1 MQTRLKK
8 ISLFLLCLFL
18 LAGCTS
24 PHFLKLLPSTK
35 RALEANQLFSY
46 QYARMQQMDAA
57 ELALYCPDLLSLP
70 DETANKSLL
79 QLSCAQFWLSSS
91 HLTNTELQQA
101 TTLYNQSLTHF
112 LQLMLPKQKYR
123 HPALRIV
130 LEPPLD
136 ETGLPFENFVLASDF
151 QAIKSHHQKIKG
163 TGLGVSLVAARENT
177 GTGWDKNYPPEGI
190 FRSVTVSLKELKF
203 NKDLQIQLTL
213 QGHLMQE
220 ATELRFTSASYPLLY
235 DAASSYLWLIQQA
248 KLADLEL
255 PGLFNAELADN
266 KLGIYSVT
274 PLQKNKQPLL
284 MIHGL
289 NSSPLIW
296 YELTMAVL
304 QDEEL
309 KQRYQIWHAFYP
321 SGPPPFYNSMRLR
334 KKLDELHSMLNAKGD
349 SEVLDQML
357 VVGHSM
363 GGIISKTLV
372 QNTDFVLWDLSFT
385 ERPEQLGYAQ
395 QEMEKVKDIFIFN
408 TRPYIDKVVFMD
420 TPHGGS
426 ESSESILAKIA
437 SWFINLPK
445 NFTLLMS
452 NFILK
457 LGPDKI
463 TLPMREYLNGGGGPH
478 SVQVLSPRHP
488 LLQGLN
494 RLTYQR
500 PVYSIVGS
508 DGPLSCQ
515 DERSCSQISDGV
527 VPFFSAH
534 QNKAVQEIIVSSRH
548 NSYQSPQALEFLLQ
562 VLRQP
567 AGEAK
572 ILPLSPDKP
581 DD

>member
-1 MQTRLKK
+1 MQAQLNIT
-8 ISLFLLCLFL
+8 SLFLLCLFL
-18 LAGCTS
+18 IGGCTS

-46 QYARMQQMDAA
+46 QYARMQQMDGQ
-57 ELALYCPDLLSLP
+57 ELALYCPDLLSLS

-79 QLSCAQFWLSSS
+79 QLSCAQFWLSSAQLS
-91 HLTNTELQQA
+91 GKQLQQA
-101 TTLYNQSLTHF
+101 TLLYNQSLTHF
-112 LQLMLPKQKYR
+112 LHTMLPKQKYR

-130 LEPPLD
+130 LESVVD
-136 ETGLPFENFVLASDF
+136 ETGLPFEDHVLASEF
-151 QAIKSHHQKIKG
+151 QAIKSHHQKIAG
-163 TGLGVSLVAARENT
+163 SGLGVSLVAMRENN
-177 GTGWDKNYPPEGI
+177 GKGWDKNYPPEGI

-203 NKDLQIQLTL
+203 NQDLQIQLTL
-213 QGHLMQE
+213 QGHLMQDV
-220 ATELRFTSASYPLLY
+220 AELKFTSASYPLLY
-235 DAASSYLWLIQQA
+235 DAASSYLWLMQQA

-266 KLGIYSVT
+266 KLGVYSVT

-334 KKLDELHSMLNAKGD
+334 KKLDELHAMLKASGGTRQ
-349 SEVLDQML
+349 LDEIV

-363 GGIISKTLV
+363 GGVISKTLI
-372 QNTDFVLWDLSFT
+372 QNTDYLLWDLSFT
-385 ERPEQLGYAQ
+385 ERPEQLGHAQ
-395 QEMEKVKDIFIFN
+395 REMDKVKDIFIFSA
-408 TRPYIDKVVFMD
+408 RPYIDKVVFLD

-426 ESSESILAKIA
+426 ESSESVIAKIA

-463 TLPMREYLNGGGGPH
+463 TMPMREYLNGGGGPH

-494 RLTYQR
+494 KLEYQR

-515 DERSCSQISDGV
+515 DEKSCSQISDGV

-534 QNKAVQEIIVSSRH
+534 QSKAVQEIIVPSNH
-548 NSYQSPQALEFLLQ
+548 NSYQSPPALEFLLQ

-572 ILPLSPDKP
+572 TVGKAVE
-581 DD
+581 

>member
-1 MQTRLKK
+1 MHTKLKK
-8 ISLFLLCLFL
+8 AGLLMLCLFL

-24 PHFLKLLPSTK
+24 PHFLKLLPSTQK
-35 RALEANQLFSY
+35 ALEANQLFSY
-46 QYARMQQMDAA
+46 QYARMQQMDSQ
-57 ELALYCPDLLSLP
+57 ELALYCPELLSLP
-70 DETANKSLL
+70 DTSANKSLL
-79 QLSCAQFWLSSS
+79 QLSCAQFWLASDQLKGTAL
-91 HLTNTELQQA
+91 HQA
-101 TTLYNQSLTHF
+101 SQLYNQSLTQF
-112 LQLMLPKQKYR
+112 LQTVLPKQKYR
-123 HPALRIV
+123 HPALRIM
-130 LEPPLD
+130 LEPVKD
-136 ETGLPFENFVLASDF
+136 ETGLAFEEFVLASEF
-151 QAIKSHHQKIKG
+151 QAIKSHHQEVAHS
-163 TGLGVSLVAARENT
+163 GLGVSLVAIRPNT
-177 GTGWDKNYPPEGI
+177 GKGQDNYYPPEGI
-190 FRSVTVSLKELKF
+190 FRSVTVSLKQLKF
-203 NKDLQIQLTL
+203 TKELQIQLTL

-220 ATELRFTSASYPLLY
+220 AAELKFASGSYPLLY
-235 DAASSYLWLIQQA
+235 DASSSYLWLMQQA

-274 PLQKNKQPLL
+274 PLQTNKQPLL

-334 KKLDELHSMLNAKGD
+334 KKLDELQAMLKARGGSNQ
-349 SEVLDQML
+349 LDEIV

-363 GGIISKTLV
+363 GGVISKTMV
-372 QNTDFVLWDLSFT
+372 QTTDYLLWDLSFT
-385 ERPEQLGYAQ
+385 ERPEQLGYAK
-395 QEMEKVKDIFIFN
+395 QELDNIKDIFIFDA
-408 TRPYIDKVVFMD
+408 RPYIDKVVFID

-426 ESSESILAKIA
+426 ETSESVVAKVA

-457 LGPDKI
+457 LGADKI
-463 TLPMREYLNGGGGPH
+463 TLPMREYLNDGGGPH

-494 RLTYQR
+494 KLEYQR

-508 DGPLSCQ
+508 NGPLSCQ
-515 DERSCSQISDGV
+515 DEKSCSQISDGV

-534 QNKAVQEIIVSSRH
+534 QSKAVQEIIVPSNH
-548 NSYQSPQALEFLLQ
+548 NSYQSPPALEFLLQ

-572 ILPLSPDKP
+572 TVGKAAE
-581 DD
+581 

>member
-1 MQTRLKK
+1 MQAQLNIT
-8 ISLFLLCLFL
+8 SLFLLCLFL
-18 LAGCTS
+18 IGGCTS

-46 QYARMQQMDAA
+46 QYARMQQMDGQ

-79 QLSCAQFWLSSS
+79 QLSCAQFWLSSAQLS
-91 HLTNTELQQA
+91 GKQLQQA
-101 TTLYNQSLTHF
+101 TLLYNQSLTHF
-112 LQLMLPKQKYR
+112 LHTMLPKQKYR

-130 LEPPLD
+130 LESVVD
-136 ETGLPFENFVLASDF
+136 ETGLPFEDYVLASEF
-151 QAIKSHHQKIKG
+151 QAIKSHHQKIAG
-163 TGLGVSLVAARENT
+163 SGLGVSLVAMRENN
-177 GTGWDKNYPPEGI
+177 GKGWDKNYPPEGI

-203 NKDLQIQLTL
+203 NQDLQIQLTL
-213 QGHLMQE
+213 QGHLMQD
-220 ATELRFTSASYPLLY
+220 AAELKFTSASYPLLY
-235 DAASSYLWLIQQA
+235 DAASSYLWLMQQA

-266 KLGIYSVT
+266 KLGVYSVT

-334 KKLDELHSMLNAKGD
+334 KKLDELHAMLKASGGTRQ
-349 SEVLDQML
+349 LDEIV

-363 GGIISKTLV
+363 GGVISKTLI
-372 QNTDFVLWDLSFT
+372 QNTDYLLWDLSFT
-385 ERPEQLGYAQ
+385 ERPEQLGHAQ
-395 QEMEKVKDIFIFN
+395 REMDKVKDIFIFN
-408 TRPYIDKVVFMD
+408 ARPYIDKVVFLD

-426 ESSESILAKIA
+426 ESSESVIAKIA

-463 TLPMREYLNGGGGPH
+463 TMPMREYLNGGGGPH

-494 RLTYQR
+494 KLEYQR

-515 DERSCSQISDGV
+515 DEKSCSQISDGV

-534 QNKAVQEIIVSSRH
+534 QSKAVQEIIVPSNH
-548 NSYQSPQALEFLLQ
+548 NSYQSPPALEFLLQ

-572 ILPLSPDKP
+572 TVGKAVE
-581 DD
+581 

>member
-1 MQTRLKK
+1 VHTKLKK
-8 ISLFLLCLFL
+8 VSLFIFCLVL

-35 RALEANQLFSY
+35 KALEANQLFSY
-46 QYARMQQMDAA
+46 QYARMQQMDTA
-57 ELALYCPDLLSLP
+57 ELALYCPDLLNLP
-70 DETANKSLL
+70 DETANRSLL
-79 QLSCAQFWLSSS
+79 QLSCAQLWLSSAQ
-91 HLTNTELQQA
+91 LTGLQLQQA
-101 TTLYNQSLTHF
+101 TRLYNQSLTSF
-112 LQLMLPKQKYR
+112 LHTMLPKQKYR
-123 HPALRIV
+123 RPALRIV
-130 LEPPLD
+130 LESVLD
-136 ETGLPFENFVLASDF
+136 ETGQPFEDYVLASEF
-151 QAIKSHHQKIKG
+151 QAIKSHHQKIAG
-163 TGLGVSLVAARENT
+163 SGLGVSLVAMRENT
-177 GTGWDKNYPPEGI
+177 GKGWDKNYPPEGI

-220 ATELRFTSASYPLLY
+220 AAELNFTSGSYPLLY
-235 DAASSYLWLIQQA
+235 DAASSYLWLMQQA

-266 KLGIYSVT
+266 KLGVYGVT

-334 KKLDELHSMLNAKGD
+334 KKLDELHQMLKAAGG
-349 SEVLDQML
+349 SQQLDQL
-357 VVGHSM
+357 VVVGHSM
-363 GGIISKTLV
+363 GGIISKTLI

-408 TRPYIDKVVFMD
+408 ARPYIDKVVFMD

-494 RLTYQR
+494 RLSYQR

-508 DGPLSCQ
+508 DGSLSCR

-534 QNKAVQEIIVSSRH
+534 QNKAVQEIIVQSRH
-548 NSYQSPQALEFLLQ
+548 NSYQSPQALDFLLQ

-572 ILPLSPDKP
+572 ILPVSPDKAE
-581 DD
+581 D

>member
-1 MQTRLKK
+1 MHTKLKK
-8 ISLFLLCLFL
+8 AGLLMLCLFL

-24 PHFLKLLPSTK
+24 PHFLKLLPSTQK
-35 RALEANQLFSY
+35 ALEANQLFSY
-46 QYARMQQMDAA
+46 QYARMQQMDSQ
-57 ELALYCPDLLSLP
+57 ELALYCPELLSLP
-70 DETANKSLL
+70 DTSANKSLL
-79 QLSCAQFWLSSS
+79 QLSCAQFWLASDQLKGTAL
-91 HLTNTELQQA
+91 HQA
-101 TTLYNQSLTHF
+101 SQLYNQSLTQF
-112 LQLMLPKQKYR
+112 LQTVLPKQKYR
-123 HPALRIV
+123 HPALRIM
-130 LEPPLD
+130 LEPVKD
-136 ETGLPFENFVLASDF
+136 ETGLAFEEFVLASEF
-151 QAIKSHHQKIKG
+151 QAIKSHHQEVAHS
-163 TGLGVSLVAARENT
+163 GLGVSLVAIRPNT
-177 GTGWDKNYPPEGI
+177 GKGQDNYYPPEGI
-190 FRSVTVSLKELKF
+190 FRSVTVSLKQLKF
-203 NKDLQIQLTL
+203 TKELQIQLTL

-220 ATELRFTSASYPLLY
+220 AAELKFASGSYPLLY
-235 DAASSYLWLIQQA
+235 EAASSYLWLMQQA

-274 PLQKNKQPLL
+274 PLQTNKQPLL

-334 KKLDELHSMLNAKGD
+334 KKLDELQAMLKARGGSNQ
-349 SEVLDQML
+349 LDEIV

-363 GGIISKTLV
+363 GGVISKTMV
-372 QNTDFVLWDLSFT
+372 QTTDYLLWDLSFT
-385 ERPEQLGYAQ
+385 ERPEQLGYAK
-395 QEMEKVKDIFIFN
+395 QELDNIKDIFIFDA
-408 TRPYIDKVVFMD
+408 RPYIDKVVFID

-426 ESSESILAKIA
+426 ETSESVVAKVA

-457 LGPDKI
+457 LGADKI
-463 TLPMREYLNGGGGPH
+463 TLPMREYLNDGGGPH

-494 RLTYQR
+494 KLEYQR

-508 DGPLSCQ
+508 NGPLSCQ
-515 DERSCSQISDGV
+515 DEKSCSQISDGV

-534 QNKAVQEIIVSSRH
+534 QSKAVQEIIVPSNH
-548 NSYQSPQALEFLLQ
+548 NSYQSPPALEFLLQ

-572 ILPLSPDKP
+572 TVGKAAE
-581 DD
+581 

>member
-1 MQTRLKK
+1 MQAQRINLC
-8 ISLFLLCLFL
+8 LFLLCLWFMS
-18 LAGCTS
+18 GCTS

-35 RALEANQLFSY
+35 KALQANQLFSY

-57 ELALYCPDLLSLP
+57 ELALYCPELLQLP
-70 DETANKSLL
+70 DESANKSLL

-91 HLTNTELQQA
+91 QLRGKALTQA
-101 TTLYNQSLTHF
+101 TSLYNQSLSQF
-112 LQLMLPKQKYR
+112 LQTMLPKQKYR

-136 ETGLPFENFVLASDF
+136 ETGQAFDNFLLASEF
-151 QAIKSHHQKIKG
+151 TAIKSHHQKIA
-163 TGLGVSLVAARENT
+163 TSGLGVSLVAARKNT
-177 GTGWDKNYPPEGI
+177 GKGWDKNYPPEGI
-190 FRSVTVSLKELKF
+190 YRSVTVSLKELKF

-213 QGHLMQE
+213 QGHLMLDS
-220 ATELRFTSASYPLLY
+220 AELSFKSASYPLLY
-235 DAASSYLWLIQQA
+235 DAASSYLWLMQQA
-248 KLADLEL
+248 KLAELEL

-296 YELTMAVL
+296 YELTMALL

-334 KKLDELHSMLNAKGD
+334 KKLDELHQQLKTEGGTD
-349 SEVLDQML
+349 VLDQML

-363 GGIISKTLV
+363 GGVISKTLI
-372 QNTDFVLWDLSFT
+372 QTTDYLLWDLSFT
-385 ERPEQLGYAQ
+385 QRPEQLGYAQ
-395 QEMEKVKDIFIFN
+395 QELDKVKDIFIFN
-408 TRPYIDKVVFMD
+408 ARPYIDKVVFLD

-426 ESSESILAKIA
+426 ESSESVLAKMA
-437 SWFINLPK
+437 GWFINLPK
-445 NFTLLMS
+445 NFTLLLS

-463 TLPMREYLNGGGGPH
+463 TLPMREYLTGSGPH

-494 RLTYQR
+494 KLEYQN
-500 PVYSIVGS
+500 PVYSIIGS
-508 DGPLSCQ
+508 DGALSCK
-515 DERSCSQISDGV
+515 DEKSCSQISDGV

-534 QNKAVQEIIVSSRH
+534 QSKAVQEIIVPSNH
-548 NSYQSPQALEFLLQ
+548 NSYQSPQAIEFLLQ

-572 ILPLSPDKP
+572 ILSQKPDKAH
-581 DD
+581 D

>member
-1 MQTRLKK
+1 MHTKQKK
-8 ISLFLLCLFL
+8 VSLFLCSLFL
-18 LAGCTS
+18 FAGCTS

-46 QYARMQQMDAA
+46 HYARMQQMDTA
-57 ELALYCPDLLSLP
+57 ELALYCPDLLNLP
-70 DETANKSLL
+70 DETANRSLL
-79 QLSCAQFWLSSS
+79 QLSCAQLWLSSTQ
-91 HLTNTELQQA
+91 LTGMQLQQA
-101 TTLYNQSLTHF
+101 TRLYNQSLTSF
-112 LQLMLPKQKYR
+112 LHTMLPKQKYR

-130 LEPPLD
+130 LEPVKD
-136 ETGLPFENFVLASDF
+136 ETGLLFEDFVLASEF
-151 QAIKSHHQKIKG
+151 QAIKSHHQKIAG
-163 TGLGVSLVAARENT
+163 SGLGVSLVAMRENT
-177 GTGWDKNYPPEGI
+177 GKGWDKNYPPEGI

-220 ATELRFTSASYPLLY
+220 AAELTFASASYPLLY
-235 DAASSYLWLIQQA
+235 DAASSYLWLMQQA

-255 PGLFNAELADN
+255 PGLFNAELSDN

-309 KQRYQIWHAFYP
+309 KQRYQIWQAFYP

-334 KKLDELHSMLNAKGD
+334 KKLDELHQMLKAAGG
-349 SEVLDQML
+349 SQQLDQL
-357 VVGHSM
+357 VVVGHSM
-363 GGIISKTLV
+363 GGIISKTLI
-372 QNTDFVLWDLSFT
+372 QNTNYVLWDLSFT

-408 TRPYIDKVVFMD
+408 ARPYIDKVVFMD

-426 ESSESILAKIA
+426 ESSESMLAKIA

-494 RLTYQR
+494 TLQYQR

-508 DGPLSCQ
+508 DGALSCQ
-515 DERSCSQISDGV
+515 DEKSCSQISDGV

-534 QNKAVQEIIVSSRH
+534 QNKAVQEIIVPSRH
-548 NSYQSPQALEFLLQ
+548 NSYQSPRALDFLLQ

-572 ILPLSPDKP
+572 ILPVPPDKAE
-581 DD
+581 D

>member
-1 MQTRLKK
+1 
-8 ISLFLLCLFL
+8 
-18 LAGCTS
+18 
-24 PHFLKLLPSTK
+24 
-35 RALEANQLFSY
+35 
-46 QYARMQQMDAA
+46 MDAA
-57 ELALYCPDLLSLP
+57 ELALYCPELLQLQ
-70 DETANKSLL
+70 DESANKSLL

-91 HLTNTELQQA
+91 QLRGKALTQA
-101 TTLYNQSLTHF
+101 TSLYNQSLSQF
-112 LQLMLPKQKYR
+112 LQTMLPKQKYR

-136 ETGLPFENFVLASDF
+136 ETGQAFDNFLLASEF
-151 QAIKSHHQKIKG
+151 TAIKSHHQKIA
-163 TGLGVSLVAARENT
+163 TSGLGVSLVAARKNT
-177 GTGWDKNYPPEGI
+177 GKGWDKNYPPEGI
-190 FRSVTVSLKELKF
+190 YRSVTVSLKELKF

-213 QGHLMQE
+213 QGHLMLDS
-220 ATELRFTSASYPLLY
+220 AELSFKSASYPLLY
-235 DAASSYLWLIQQA
+235 DAASSYLWLMQQA
-248 KLADLEL
+248 KLAELEL

-296 YELTMAVL
+296 YELTMALL

-334 KKLDELHSMLNAKGD
+334 KKLDELHQQLKTEGGTD
-349 SEVLDQML
+349 VLDQML

-363 GGIISKTLV
+363 GGVISKTLI
-372 QNTDFVLWDLSFT
+372 QTTDYLLWDLSFT
-385 ERPEQLGYAQ
+385 QRPEQLGYAQ
-395 QEMEKVKDIFIFN
+395 QELDKVKDIFIFN
-408 TRPYIDKVVFMD
+408 ARPYIDKVVFLD

-426 ESSESILAKIA
+426 ESSESVLAKMA
-437 SWFINLPK
+437 GWFINLPK
-445 NFTLLMS
+445 NFTLILS

-463 TLPMREYLNGGGGPH
+463 TLPMREYLTGSGPH

-494 RLTYQR
+494 KLEYQK
-500 PVYSIVGS
+500 PVYSIIGS
-508 DGPLSCQ
+508 DGALSCK
-515 DERSCSQISDGV
+515 DEKSCSQISDGV

-534 QNKAVQEIIVSSRH
+534 QSKAVQEIIVPSNH
-548 NSYQSPQALEFLLQ
+548 NSYQSPQAIEFLLQ
-562 VLRQP
+562 ILRQP
-567 AGEAK
+567 AGEAN
-572 ILPLSPDKP
+572 ILSQKPDKAH
-581 DD
+581 D

>member
-1 MQTRLKK
+1 MQARCQK
-8 ISLFLLCLFL
+8 ISLFFLCLFL

-46 QYARMQQMDAA
+46 QYARMQQMDSA
-57 ELALYCPDLLSLP
+57 ELALYCPELLTLA

-91 HLTNTELQQA
+91 NLTDTQLKQA
-101 TTLYNQSLTHF
+101 TSLYNQSLAHF

-130 LEPPLD
+130 LEAPLD
-136 ETGLPFENFVLASDF
+136 ETGQPFDSFVAASDF
-151 QAIKSHHQKIKG
+151 QAIKSHHQKMIAN
-163 TGLGVSLVAARENT
+163 GLGVSLVAARENS
-177 GTGWDKNYPPEGI
+177 GKGWDKNYPPEGI

-203 NKDLQIQLTL
+203 NKDMQIQLTL
-213 QGHLMQE
+213 QGHLMQG
-220 ATELRFTSASYPLLY
+220 AAELKFASGSYPLLY
-235 DAASSYLWLIQQA
+235 DAASSYLWLMQQA
-248 KLADLEL
+248 KLTDLEL

-274 PLQKNKQPLL
+274 PLQKHKQPLL

-304 QDEEL
+304 QDETL
-309 KQRYQIWHAFYP
+309 KQRYQLWHAYYP

-334 KKLDELHSMLNAKGD
+334 KKLDELHSMLTLSG
-349 SEVLDQML
+349 STTELDQMV

-363 GGIISKTLV
+363 GGIISKTLI
-372 QNTDFVLWDLSFT
+372 QNTGYQLWDLSFT

-395 QEMEKVKDIFIFN
+395 KELDKVRDIFIFN
-408 TRPYIDKVVFMD
+408 ARPYIDKVVFVD

-426 ESSESILAKIA
+426 ESSDSVLAKMA

-452 NFILK
+452 DFLQK
-457 LGPDKI
+457 LGPDKV
-463 TLPMREYLNGGGGPH
+463 TLAMREYLGGGGGPH

-494 RLTYQR
+494 KLDYQR

-508 DGPLSCQ
+508 DGALSCQ
-515 DERSCSQISDGV
+515 NEKSCSQISDGV

-534 QNKAVQEIIVSSRH
+534 QAKAVQEIIVPSNH
-548 NSYQSPQALEFLLQ
+548 NSYQSPQAIAFLLQ

-567 AGEAK
+567 ASEAK
-572 ILPLSPDKP
+572 ILPLAPDKP

>member
-1 MQTRLKK
+1 MLAKLKN

-18 LAGCTS
+18 LGGCTS

-35 RALEANQLFSY
+35 RALEANQLFAY
-46 QYARMQQMDAA
+46 QYARMQQMTSE
-57 ELALYCPDLLSLP
+57 ELALYCPDLLTLP

-79 QLSCAQFWLSSS
+79 QLSCAQLWLSSS
-91 HLTNTELQQA
+91 QLTGTQLQQA
-101 TTLYNQSLTHF
+101 TTLYNQSLTSF

-177 GTGWDKNYPPEGI
+177 GKGWDKNYPPEGI

-213 QGHLMQE
+213 QGYMMQG
-220 ATELRFTSASYPLLY
+220 ATELKFASASYPLLY
-235 DAASSYLWLIQQA
+235 DAASSYLWLMQQA

-266 KLGIYSVT
+266 KLGIYSIT

-289 NSSPLIW
+289 NSSPLIG

-321 SGPPPFYNSMRLR
+321 SGPPPFYNSMRIR
-334 KKLDELHSMLNAKGD
+334 KKLDELHGMLKAEGGAK
-349 SEVLDQML
+349 ELDQIL

-363 GGIISKTLV
+363 GGIISKTLI
-372 QNTDFVLWDLSFT
+372 QNTDYVLWDLSFT
-385 ERPEQLGYAQ
+385 ERPEQIGYAQ
-395 QEMEKVKDIFIFN
+395 KELDKIQDIFIFK

-426 ESSESILAKIA
+426 EYSESILAKMA

-445 NFTLLMS
+445 NFTLILS

-457 LGPDKI
+457 LGPDKV
-463 TLPMREYLNGGGGPH
+463 TLPMREYLSGSGPH

-494 RLTYQR
+494 KLEYQR

-508 DGPLSCQ
+508 DGALSCK
-515 DERSCSQISDGV
+515 DEKSCSQISDGV

-534 QNKAVQEIIVSSRH
+534 QAKAVQEIIVPSNH
-548 NSYQSPQALEFLLQ
+548 NSYQSPQAIEFLLQ

-572 ILPLSPDKP
+572 IVGKASE
-581 DD
+581 

>member
-1 MQTRLKK
+1 MQAQRINLC
-8 ISLFLLCLFL
+8 LFLLCLWFMS
-18 LAGCTS
+18 GCTS

-35 RALEANQLFSY
+35 KALQANQLFSY

-57 ELALYCPDLLSLP
+57 ELALYCPELLQLP
-70 DETANKSLL
+70 DESANKSLL

-91 HLTNTELQQA
+91 QLRGKALTQA
-101 TTLYNQSLTHF
+101 TSLYNQSLSQF
-112 LQLMLPKQKYR
+112 LQTMLPKQKYR

-136 ETGLPFENFVLASDF
+136 ETGQAFDNFLLASEF
-151 QAIKSHHQKIKG
+151 TAIKSHHQKIA
-163 TGLGVSLVAARENT
+163 TSGLGVSLVAARKNT
-177 GTGWDKNYPPEGI
+177 GKGWDKNYPPEGI
-190 FRSVTVSLKELKF
+190 YRSVTVSLKELKF

-213 QGHLMQE
+213 QGHLMLDS
-220 ATELRFTSASYPLLY
+220 AELSFKSASYPLLY
-235 DAASSYLWLIQQA
+235 DAASSYLWLMQQA
-248 KLADLEL
+248 KLAELEL

-289 NSSPLIW
+289 NSSPLIC
-296 YELTMAVL
+296 YELTMALL

-334 KKLDELHSMLNAKGD
+334 KKLDELHQQLKTEGGTD
-349 SEVLDQML
+349 VLDQML

-363 GGIISKTLV
+363 GGVISKTLI
-372 QNTDFVLWDLSFT
+372 QTTDYLLWDLSFT
-385 ERPEQLGYAQ
+385 QRPEQLGYAQ
-395 QEMEKVKDIFIFN
+395 QELDKVKDIFIFN
-408 TRPYIDKVVFMD
+408 ARPYIDKVVFLD

-426 ESSESILAKIA
+426 ESSESVLAKMA
-437 SWFINLPK
+437 GWFINLPK
-445 NFTLLMS
+445 NFTLLLS

-463 TLPMREYLNGGGGPH
+463 TLPMREYLTGSGPH

-494 RLTYQR
+494 KLDYQN
-500 PVYSIVGS
+500 PVYSIIGS
-508 DGPLSCQ
+508 DGALSCK
-515 DERSCSQISDGV
+515 DEKSCSQISDGV

-534 QNKAVQEIIVSSRH
+534 QSKAVQEIIVPSNH
-548 NSYQSPQALEFLLQ
+548 NSYQSPQAIEFLLQ

-572 ILPLSPDKP
+572 ILSQKPDKAH
-581 DD
+581 D

>member
-1 MQTRLKK
+1 MQAKCQK
-8 ISLFLLCLFL
+8 ISLFFLCLFL
-18 LAGCTS
+18 LGGCTS

-46 QYARMQQMDAA
+46 QYARMQQMDSA
-57 ELALYCPDLLSLP
+57 ELALYCPELLTLA

-79 QLSCAQFWLSSS
+79 QLSCAQFWLSSTD
-91 HLTNTELQQA
+91 LTGTQLKQA
-101 TTLYNQSLTHF
+101 TSLYNQSLTHF
-112 LQLMLPKQKYR
+112 LQLMLPKLKYR

-130 LEPPLD
+130 LEAPLD
-136 ETGLPFENFVLASDF
+136 ETGQPFESFVAANEF
-151 QAIKSHHQKIKG
+151 QAIKSHHQKMSG
-163 TGLGVSLVAARENT
+163 TGLGVSLVAARENS
-177 GTGWDKNYPPEGI
+177 GKGRDKNYPPEGI
-190 FRSVTVSLKELKF
+190 FRSVTVSLKQLKF

-213 QGHLMQE
+213 QGHLMQG
-220 ATELRFTSASYPLLY
+220 AAELKFASASYPLLY
-235 DAASSYLWLIQQA
+235 DAASSYLWLMQQA

-309 KQRYQIWHAFYP
+309 KQRYQVWHAFYP
-321 SGPPPFYNSMRLR
+321 SGPPPFYNSMRIR
-334 KKLDELHSMLNAKGD
+334 KKLDELHHMLKAEAGT
-349 SEVLDQML
+349 EVLDQML

-363 GGIISKTLV
+363 GGIISKTLI
-372 QNTDFVLWDLSFT
+372 QNTDYLLWDLSFT
-385 ERPEQLGYAQ
+385 ERPEQISDAQ
-395 QEMEKVKDIFIFN
+395 KELDSIKDIFIFKA
-408 TRPYIDKVVFMD
+408 RPYIDKVVFVD

-426 ESSESILAKIA
+426 ESSESVLAKVA

-445 NFTLLMS
+445 NFTLLLS

-463 TLPMREYLNGGGGPH
+463 TLPMREYLTGSGPH

-494 RLTYQR
+494 KLEYQR
-500 PVYSIVGS
+500 PIYSIVGS
-508 DGPLSCQ
+508 DGALSCE
-515 DERSCSQISDGV
+515 DEKSCSQISDGV

-534 QNKAVQEIIVSSRH
+534 QAKAVQEIIVPSRH
-548 NSYQSPQALEFLLQ
+548 NSYQSPEAITFLLQ

-572 ILPLSPDKP
+572 IVGKTIE
-581 DD
+581 

>member
-1 MQTRLKK
+1 MHTKLKK
-8 ISLFLLCLFL
+8 AGLLMLCLFL

-24 PHFLKLLPSTK
+24 PHFLKLLPSTQK
-35 RALEANQLFSY
+35 ALEANQLFSY
-46 QYARMQQMDAA
+46 QYARMQQMDSQ
-57 ELALYCPDLLSLP
+57 ELALYCPELLSLP
-70 DETANKSLL
+70 DTSANKSLL
-79 QLSCAQFWLSSS
+79 QLSCAQLWLASAQ
-91 HLTNTELQQA
+91 LKGTALQQA
-101 TTLYNQSLTHF
+101 SQLYNQSLTQF
-112 LQLMLPKQKYR
+112 LQTMLPKQKYR

-130 LEPPLD
+130 LEPVKD
-136 ETGLPFENFVLASDF
+136 ETGLAFEEFVLASEF
-151 QAIKSHHQKIKG
+151 QAIKSHHQEVAHS
-163 TGLGVSLVAARENT
+163 GLGVSLVAIRPNT
-177 GTGWDKNYPPEGI
+177 GKGQDNYYPPEGI
-190 FRSVTVSLKELKF
+190 FRSVTVSLKQLKF
-203 NKDLQIQLTL
+203 TKELQIQLTL

-220 ATELRFTSASYPLLY
+220 AAELKFASGSYPLLY
-235 DAASSYLWLIQQA
+235 DASSSYLWLMQQA

-274 PLQKNKQPLL
+274 PLQTNKQPLL

-334 KKLDELHSMLNAKGD
+334 KKLDELQAMLKARGGSNQ
-349 SEVLDQML
+349 LDEIV

-363 GGIISKTLV
+363 GGVISKTMV
-372 QNTDFVLWDLSFT
+372 QTTDYLLWDLSFT
-385 ERPEQLGYAQ
+385 ERPEQLGYAK
-395 QEMEKVKDIFIFN
+395 QELDNIKDIFIFDA
-408 TRPYIDKVVFMD
+408 RPYIDKVVFID

-426 ESSESILAKIA
+426 ETSESVVAKVA

-457 LGPDKI
+457 LGADKI
-463 TLPMREYLNGGGGPH
+463 TLPMREYLNGGGPH

-494 RLTYQR
+494 KLEYQR

-515 DERSCSQISDGV
+515 DEKSCSQISDGV

-534 QNKAVQEIIVSSRH
+534 QSKAVQEIIVPSNH
-548 NSYQSPQALEFLLQ
+548 NSYQSPPALEFLLQ

-572 ILPLSPDKP
+572 TVGKAAE
-581 DD
+581 

>member
-1 MQTRLKK
+1 MHTKLKK
-8 ISLFLLCLFL
+8 AGLLMLCLFL

-24 PHFLKLLPSTK
+24 PHFLKLLPSTQK
-35 RALEANQLFSY
+35 ALEANQLFSY
-46 QYARMQQMDAA
+46 QYARMQQMDSQ
-57 ELALYCPDLLSLP
+57 ELALYCPELLSLP
-70 DETANKSLL
+70 DTSANKSLL
-79 QLSCAQFWLSSS
+79 QLSCAQLWLASDQLKGTAL
-91 HLTNTELQQA
+91 HQA
-101 TTLYNQSLTHF
+101 SQLYNQSLTQF
-112 LQLMLPKQKYR
+112 LQTMLPKQKYR

-130 LEPPLD
+130 LEPVKD
-136 ETGLPFENFVLASDF
+136 ETGLAFEEFVLASEF
-151 QAIKSHHQKIKG
+151 QAIKSHHQEVAHS
-163 TGLGVSLVAARENT
+163 GLGVSLVAIRPNT
-177 GTGWDKNYPPEGI
+177 GKGQDNYYPPEGI
-190 FRSVTVSLKELKF
+190 FRSVTVSLKQLKF
-203 NKDLQIQLTL
+203 TKELQIQLTL

-220 ATELRFTSASYPLLY
+220 AAELKFVSGSYPLLY
-235 DAASSYLWLIQQA
+235 EAASSYLWLMQQA

-274 PLQKNKQPLL
+274 PLQTNKQPLL

-334 KKLDELHSMLNAKGD
+334 KKLDELQAMLKARGGSNQ
-349 SEVLDQML
+349 LDEIV

-363 GGIISKTLV
+363 GGVISKTMV
-372 QNTDFVLWDLSFT
+372 QTTDYLLWDLSFT
-385 ERPEQLGYAQ
+385 ERPEQLGYAK
-395 QEMEKVKDIFIFN
+395 QELDNIKDIFIFDA
-408 TRPYIDKVVFMD
+408 RPYIDKVVFID

-426 ESSESILAKIA
+426 ETSESVVAKVA

-457 LGPDKI
+457 LGADKI

-494 RLTYQR
+494 KLEYQR

-515 DERSCSQISDGV
+515 DEKSCSQISDGV

-534 QNKAVQEIIVSSRH
+534 QSKAVQEIIVPSNH
-548 NSYQSPQALEFLLQ
+548 NSYQSPPALEFLLQ

-572 ILPLSPDKP
+572 TVGKAIE
-581 DD
+581 

>member
-1 MQTRLKK
+1 MHTKLKK
-8 ISLFLLCLFL
+8 AGLLMLCLFL

-24 PHFLKLLPSTK
+24 PHFLKLLPSTQK
-35 RALEANQLFSY
+35 ALEANQLFSY
-46 QYARMQQMDAA
+46 QYARMQQMDSQ
-57 ELALYCPDLLSLP
+57 ELALYCPELLSLP
-70 DETANKSLL
+70 DTSANKSLL
-79 QLSCAQFWLSSS
+79 QLSCAQLWLASDQ
-91 HLTNTELQQA
+91 LKGTALQQA
-101 TTLYNQSLTHF
+101 SQLYNQSLTQF
-112 LQLMLPKQKYR
+112 LQTMLPKQKYR

-130 LEPPLD
+130 LEPVKD
-136 ETGLPFENFVLASDF
+136 ETGLAFEEFVLASEF
-151 QAIKSHHQKIKG
+151 QAIKSHHQEVAHS
-163 TGLGVSLVAARENT
+163 GLGVSLVAIRPNT
-177 GTGWDKNYPPEGI
+177 GKGQDNYYPPEGI
-190 FRSVTVSLKELKF
+190 FRSVTVSLKQLKF
-203 NKDLQIQLTL
+203 TKELQIQLTL

-220 ATELRFTSASYPLLY
+220 AAELKFASGSYPLLY
-235 DAASSYLWLIQQA
+235 DASSSYLWLMQQA

-255 PGLFNAELADN
+255 PGLFNAELAEN

-274 PLQKNKQPLL
+274 PLQTNKQPLL

-334 KKLDELHSMLNAKGD
+334 KKLDELQAMLKARGGSNQ
-349 SEVLDQML
+349 LDEIV

-363 GGIISKTLV
+363 GGVISKTMV
-372 QNTDFVLWDLSFT
+372 QTTDYLLWDLSFT
-385 ERPEQLGYAQ
+385 ERPEQLGYAK
-395 QEMEKVKDIFIFN
+395 QELDNIKDIFIFDA
-408 TRPYIDKVVFMD
+408 RPYIDKVVFID

-426 ESSESILAKIA
+426 ETSESVVAKVA

-457 LGPDKI
+457 LGADKI
-463 TLPMREYLNGGGGPH
+463 TLPMREYLNDGGGPH

-494 RLTYQR
+494 KLEYQR

-515 DERSCSQISDGV
+515 DEKSCSQISDGV

-534 QNKAVQEIIVSSRH
+534 QSKAVQEIIVPSNH
-548 NSYQSPQALEFLLQ
+548 NSYQSPPALEFLLQ

-572 ILPLSPDKP
+572 TVGKAAE
-581 DD
+581 

>member
-1 MQTRLKK
+1 MQAKLKK
-8 ISLFLLCLFL
+8 ISLFLLCVFI

-35 RALEANQLFSY
+35 KALQANQLFSY

-57 ELALYCPDLLSLP
+57 ELALYCPDLLRLP
-70 DETANKSLL
+70 DTTDNKSLL
-79 QLSCAQFWLSSS
+79 QLSCAQLWLSSS
-91 HLTNTELQQA
+91 HLTGDKLQQA
-101 TTLYNQSLTHF
+101 TSLYNQSLTNF
-112 LQLMLPKQKYR
+112 LQIMLPKQKYR

-136 ETGLPFENFVLASDF
+136 ETGLAFEDFVLASEF
-151 QAIKSHHQKIKG
+151 RAIKSHHQKMAA
-163 TGLGVSLVAARENT
+163 TGLGVSLVAARDNT
-177 GTGWDKNYPPEGI
+177 GKGWDKNYPPEGI
-190 FRSVTVSLKELKF
+190 FRSVTVSLKQLKF

-213 QGHLMQE
+213 QGHLMQGP
-220 ATELRFTSASYPLLY
+220 AELQLASGSYPLLY
-235 DAASSYLWLIQQA
+235 DAASSYLWLMQQA

-255 PGLFNAELADN
+255 PGLFNAELSDN
-266 KLGIYSVT
+266 KLGIYSIT
-274 PLQKNKQPLL
+274 PLQKDKQPLL

-304 QDEEL
+304 QDEQL

-334 KKLDELHSMLNAKGD
+334 KKLDELHAMLKTNGGTKQ
-349 SEVLDQML
+349 LDQIV

-363 GGIISKTLV
+363 GGIISKTLI
-372 QNTDFVLWDLSFT
+372 QNTDYQLWDLSFT

-395 QEMEKVKDIFIFN
+395 QELDKVKDIFIFHA
-408 TRPYIDKVVFMD
+408 RPYIDKVVFMD

-426 ESSESILAKIA
+426 ESSESALAKMA

-463 TLPMREYLNGGGGPH
+463 TEPMREYLNGGGGPH

-494 RLTYQR
+494 KLEYQK

-508 DGPLSCQ
+508 DGALSCQ
-515 DERSCSQISDGV
+515 DEKTCSQISDGV

-534 QNKAVQEIIVSSRH
+534 QPKAVQEIIVPSSH

-562 VLRQP
+562 LLRQP
-567 AGEAK
+567 AGSAE
-572 ILPLSPDKP
+572 ILPKP
-581 DD
+581 

>member
-1 MQTRLKK
+1 MHTKLKK
-8 ISLFLLCLFL
+8 AGLLMLCLFL

-46 QYARMQQMDAA
+46 QYARMQQMDSQ
-57 ELALYCPDLLSLP
+57 ELASYCPELLSLP
-70 DETANKSLL
+70 DTSANKSLL
-79 QLSCAQFWLSSS
+79 QLSCAQFWLASA
-91 HLTNTELQQA
+91 ELKGTALQHASQ
-101 TTLYNQSLTHF
+101 LYNQSLTQF
-112 LQLMLPKQKYR
+112 LRTMLPKQKYR

-130 LEPPLD
+130 LEPVKD
-136 ETGLPFENFVLASDF
+136 ETGLAFEDFVLASEF
-151 QAIKSHHQKIKG
+151 QAIKSHHQGIAHS
-163 TGLGVSLVAARENT
+163 GLGVSLVAIRPNT
-177 GTGWDKNYPPEGI
+177 GKGQDNYYPPEGI
-190 FRSVTVSLKELKF
+190 FRSVTVSLKQLKF
-203 NKDLQIQLTL
+203 TKDLQIQLTL

-220 ATELRFTSASYPLLY
+220 AAELKFASGSYPLLY
-235 DAASSYLWLIQQA
+235 DAASSYLWLMQQA

-274 PLQKNKQPLL
+274 PLQNNKQPLL

-321 SGPPPFYNSMRLR
+321 SRPPPFYNSMRLR
-334 KKLDELHSMLNAKGD
+334 KKLDELQSMLKARGGSNQ
-349 SEVLDQML
+349 LDEI
-357 VVGHSM
+357 VVIGHSM
-363 GGIISKTLV
+363 GGVISKTMV
-372 QNTDFVLWDLSFT
+372 QTTDYLLWDLSFT
-385 ERPEQLGYAQ
+385 ERPEQLGYAK
-395 QEMEKVKDIFIFN
+395 QELDNIKDIFIFHA
-408 TRPYIDKVVFMD
+408 RPYIDKVVFID

-426 ESSESILAKIA
+426 ETSESVVAKVA

-463 TLPMREYLNGGGGPH
+463 TLPMREYLSGGGPH

-494 RLTYQR
+494 KLEYQR

-515 DERSCSQISDGV
+515 DEKSCSQISDGV

-534 QNKAVQEIIVSSRH
+534 QSKAVQEIIVPSNH
-548 NSYQSPQALEFLLQ
+548 NSYQSPPALEFLLQ

-572 ILPLSPDKP
+572 TVGKAAE
-581 DD
+581 

>member
-1 MQTRLKK
+1 MHTKLKK
-8 ISLFLLCLFL
+8 AGLLMLCLFL

-24 PHFLKLLPSTK
+24 PHFLKLLPSTQK
-35 RALEANQLFSY
+35 ALEANQLFSY
-46 QYARMQQMDAA
+46 QYARMQQMDSQ
-57 ELALYCPDLLSLP
+57 ELALYCPELLSLP
-70 DETANKSLL
+70 DTSANKSLL
-79 QLSCAQFWLSSS
+79 QLSCAQLWLASDQ
-91 HLTNTELQQA
+91 LKGTALQQA
-101 TTLYNQSLTHF
+101 SQLYNQSLTQF
-112 LQLMLPKQKYR
+112 LQTMLPKQKYR

-130 LEPPLD
+130 LEPVKD
-136 ETGLPFENFVLASDF
+136 ETGLAFEEFVLASEF
-151 QAIKSHHQKIKG
+151 QAIKSHHQEVAHS
-163 TGLGVSLVAARENT
+163 GLGVSLVAIRPNT
-177 GTGWDKNYPPEGI
+177 GKGQDNYYPPEGI
-190 FRSVTVSLKELKF
+190 FRSVTVSLKQLKF
-203 NKDLQIQLTL
+203 TKELQIQLTL

-220 ATELRFTSASYPLLY
+220 AAELKFASGSYPLLY
-235 DAASSYLWLIQQA
+235 DAASSYLWLMQQA

-274 PLQKNKQPLL
+274 PLQTNKQPLL

-334 KKLDELHSMLNAKGD
+334 KKLDELQAMLKARGGSNQ
-349 SEVLDQML
+349 LDEIV

-363 GGIISKTLV
+363 GGVISKTMV
-372 QNTDFVLWDLSFT
+372 QTTDYLLWDLSFT
-385 ERPEQLGYAQ
+385 ERPEQLGYAK
-395 QEMEKVKDIFIFN
+395 QELDNIKDIFIFDA
-408 TRPYIDKVVFMD
+408 RPYIDKVVFID

-426 ESSESILAKIA
+426 ETSESVVAKVA

-457 LGPDKI
+457 LGADKI
-463 TLPMREYLNGGGGPH
+463 TLPMREYLNDGGGPH

-494 RLTYQR
+494 KLEYQR

-515 DERSCSQISDGV
+515 DEKSCSQISDGV

-534 QNKAVQEIIVSSRH
+534 QSKAVQEIIVPSNH
-548 NSYQSPQALEFLLQ
+548 NSYQSPPALEFLLQ

-572 ILPLSPDKP
+572 TVGKAAE
-581 DD
+581 

>member
-1 MQTRLKK
+1 MHTKLKK
-8 ISLFLLCLFL
+8 AGLLMLCLFL

-24 PHFLKLLPSTK
+24 PHFLKLLPSTQK
-35 RALEANQLFSY
+35 ALEANQLFSY
-46 QYARMQQMDAA
+46 QYARMQQMDSQ
-57 ELALYCPDLLSLP
+57 ELALYCPELLSLP
-70 DETANKSLL
+70 DTSANKSLL
-79 QLSCAQFWLSSS
+79 QLSCAQLWLASAE
-91 HLTNTELQQA
+91 LKGTALQQA
-101 TTLYNQSLTHF
+101 SQLYNQSLTQF
-112 LQLMLPKQKYR
+112 LQTMLPKQKYR

-130 LEPPLD
+130 LEPVKD
-136 ETGLPFENFVLASDF
+136 ETGLAFEEFVLASEF
-151 QAIKSHHQKIKG
+151 QAIKRHHQEVAHS
-163 TGLGVSLVAARENT
+163 GLGVSLVAIRPNT
-177 GTGWDKNYPPEGI
+177 GKGQDNYYPPEGI
-190 FRSVTVSLKELKF
+190 FRSVTVSLKQLKF
-203 NKDLQIQLTL
+203 TKELQIQLTL

-220 ATELRFTSASYPLLY
+220 AAELKFASGSYPLLY
-235 DAASSYLWLIQQA
+235 DAASSYLWLMQQA

-274 PLQKNKQPLL
+274 PLQNNKQPLL

-334 KKLDELHSMLNAKGD
+334 KKLDELQAMLKARGGSNQ
-349 SEVLDQML
+349 LDEI
-357 VVGHSM
+357 VVIGHSM
-363 GGIISKTLV
+363 GGVISKTMV
-372 QNTDFVLWDLSFT
+372 QTTDYLLWDLSFT
-385 ERPEQLGYAQ
+385 ERPEQLGYAK
-395 QEMEKVKDIFIFN
+395 QELDNIKDIFIFDA
-408 TRPYIDKVVFMD
+408 RPYIDKVVFID

-426 ESSESILAKIA
+426 ETSESVVAKVA

-457 LGPDKI
+457 LGADKI
-463 TLPMREYLNGGGGPH
+463 TLPMREYLNDGGGPH

-494 RLTYQR
+494 KLEYQR

-508 DGPLSCQ
+508 NGPLSCK
-515 DERSCSQISDGV
+515 DEKSCSQISDGV

-534 QNKAVQEIIVSSRH
+534 QNKAVQEIIVPSQH
-548 NSYQSPQALEFLLQ
+548 NSYQSPQAIAFLLQ
-562 VLRQP
+562 VLRQA

-572 ILPLSPDKP
+572 TVGKAIE
-581 DD
+581 

>member
-1 MQTRLKK
+1 MQAQR
-8 ISLFLLCLFL
+8 INLCLFFL
-18 LAGCTS
+18 CLWFMSGCTS

-35 RALEANQLFSY
+35 KALQANQLFSY

-57 ELALYCPDLLSLP
+57 ELALYCPELLQLP
-70 DETANKSLL
+70 DESANKSLL

-91 HLTNTELQQA
+91 QLRGKALTQA
-101 TTLYNQSLTHF
+101 TSLYNQSLSQF
-112 LQLMLPKQKYR
+112 LRTMLPKQKYR

-136 ETGLPFENFVLASDF
+136 ETGLAFDNFVLASEF
-151 QAIKSHHQKIKG
+151 TAIKSHHQQIA
-163 TGLGVSLVAARENT
+163 TSGLGVSLVAARKNT
-177 GTGWDKNYPPEGI
+177 GKDWDKNYPPEGI
-190 FRSVTVSLKELKF
+190 YRSVTVSLKELKF

-213 QGHLMQE
+213 QGHLMLDS
-220 ATELRFTSASYPLLY
+220 AELSFKSASYPLLY
-235 DAASSYLWLIQQA
+235 DAASSYLWLMQQA
-248 KLADLEL
+248 KLAELEL

-296 YELTMAVL
+296 YELTMALL

-334 KKLDELHSMLNAKGD
+334 KKLDELHQQLKTEGGTD
-349 SEVLDQML
+349 VLDQML

-363 GGIISKTLV
+363 GGVISKTLI
-372 QNTDFVLWDLSFT
+372 QTTDYLLWDLSFT
-385 ERPEQLGYAQ
+385 QRPEQLGYAQ
-395 QEMEKVKDIFIFN
+395 QELDKVRDIFIFKA
-408 TRPYIDKVVFMD
+408 RPYIDKVVFLD

-426 ESSESILAKIA
+426 ESSESVLAKMA
-437 SWFINLPK
+437 GWFINLPK
-445 NFTLLMS
+445 NFTLILS

-463 TLPMREYLNGGGGPH
+463 TLPMREYLTGSGPH

-494 RLTYQR
+494 KLEYQK
-500 PVYSIVGS
+500 PVYSIIGS
-508 DGPLSCQ
+508 DGALSCK
-515 DERSCSQISDGV
+515 DEKSCSQISDGV

-534 QNKAVQEIIVSSRH
+534 QSKAVQEIIVPSNH
-548 NSYQSPQALEFLLQ
+548 NSYQSPQAIEFLIQ
-562 VLRQP
+562 ILRQP
-567 AGEAK
+567 AGEAN
-572 ILPLSPDKP
+572 ILSQKPDKAH
-581 DD
+581 D

>member
-1 MQTRLKK
+1 MQAQLNIT
-8 ISLFLLCLFL
+8 SLFLLCLFL
-18 LAGCTS
+18 IGGCTS

-46 QYARMQQMDAA
+46 QYARMQQMDGQ
-57 ELALYCPDLLSLP
+57 ELALYCPDLLSLS

-79 QLSCAQFWLSSS
+79 QLSCAQFWLSSAQLS
-91 HLTNTELQQA
+91 GKQLQQA
-101 TTLYNQSLTHF
+101 TLLYNQSLTHF
-112 LQLMLPKQKYR
+112 LHTMLPKQKYR

-130 LEPPLD
+130 LESVVD
-136 ETGLPFENFVLASDF
+136 ETGLPFEDYVLASEF
-151 QAIKSHHQKIKG
+151 QAIKSHHQKIAG
-163 TGLGVSLVAARENT
+163 SGLGVSLVAMRENN
-177 GTGWDKNYPPEGI
+177 GKGWDKNYPPEGI

-203 NKDLQIQLTL
+203 NQDLQIQLTL
-213 QGHLMQE
+213 QGHLMQDV
-220 ATELRFTSASYPLLY
+220 AELKFTSASYPLLY
-235 DAASSYLWLIQQA
+235 DAASSYLWLMQQA

-266 KLGIYSVT
+266 KLGVYSVT

-334 KKLDELHSMLNAKGD
+334 KKLDELHAMLKASGGTRQ
-349 SEVLDQML
+349 LDEIV

-363 GGIISKTLV
+363 GGVISKTLI
-372 QNTDFVLWDLSFT
+372 QNTDYLLWDLSFT
-385 ERPEQLGYAQ
+385 ERPEQLGHAQ
-395 QEMEKVKDIFIFN
+395 REMDKVKDIFIFSA
-408 TRPYIDKVVFMD
+408 RPYIDKVVFLD

-426 ESSESILAKIA
+426 ESSESVIAKIA

-463 TLPMREYLNGGGGPH
+463 TMPMREYLNGGGGPH

-494 RLTYQR
+494 KLEYQR

-515 DERSCSQISDGV
+515 DEKSCSQISDGV

-534 QNKAVQEIIVSSRH
+534 QSKAVQEIIVPSNH
-548 NSYQSPQALEFLLQ
+548 NSYQSPPALEFLLQ

-572 ILPLSPDKP
+572 TVGKAVE
-581 DD
+581 

>member
-1 MQTRLKK
+1 VQAKLKK
-8 ISLFLLCLFL
+8 ISLFLLCVFI

-35 RALEANQLFSY
+35 KALQANQLFSY

-57 ELALYCPDLLSLP
+57 ELALYCPDLLRLP
-70 DETANKSLL
+70 DTTDNKSLL
-79 QLSCAQFWLSSS
+79 QLSCAQLWLSSS
-91 HLTNTELQQA
+91 HLTGDKLQQA
-101 TTLYNQSLTHF
+101 TSLYNQSLTNF
-112 LQLMLPKQKYR
+112 LQIMLPKQKYR

-136 ETGLPFENFVLASDF
+136 ETGLAFEDFVLASEF
-151 QAIKSHHQKIKG
+151 RAIKSHHQKMAA
-163 TGLGVSLVAARENT
+163 TGLGVSLVAARANT
-177 GTGWDKNYPPEGI
+177 SKGWDKNYPPEGI
-190 FRSVTVSLKELKF
+190 FRSVTVSLKQLKF

-213 QGHLMQE
+213 QGHLMQGP
-220 ATELRFTSASYPLLY
+220 AELQLASASYPLLY
-235 DAASSYLWLIQQA
+235 DAASSYLWLMQQA

-274 PLQKNKQPLL
+274 PLQKDKQPLL

-334 KKLDELHSMLNAKGD
+334 KKLDELHAMLKTNGGTKQ
-349 SEVLDQML
+349 LDQIV

-363 GGIISKTLV
+363 GGIISKTLI
-372 QNTDFVLWDLSFT
+372 QNTDYQLWDLSFT

-395 QEMEKVKDIFIFN
+395 QELDKVKDIFIFHA
-408 TRPYIDKVVFMD
+408 RPYIDKVVFMD

-426 ESSESILAKIA
+426 ESSESALAKMA

-463 TLPMREYLNGGGGPH
+463 TEPMREYLNGGGGPH

-494 RLTYQR
+494 KLEYQR

-508 DGPLSCQ
+508 DGALSCQ
-515 DERSCSQISDGV
+515 DEKTCSQISDGV

-534 QNKAVQEIIVSSRH
+534 QPKAVQEIIVPSSH
-548 NSYQSPQALEFLLQ
+548 NSYQRPEALQFLMQL
-562 VLRQP
+562 LRQP
-567 AGEAK
+567 AGSAE
-572 ILPLSPDKP
+572 ILPKP
-581 DD
+581 

>member
-1 MQTRLKK
+1 MQAKLKK
-8 ISLFLLCLFL
+8 ISLFLLCVFI

-35 RALEANQLFSY
+35 KALQANQLFSY

-57 ELALYCPDLLSLP
+57 ELALYCPDLLRLP
-70 DETANKSLL
+70 DTTDNKSLL
-79 QLSCAQFWLSSS
+79 QLSCAQLWLSSS
-91 HLTNTELQQA
+91 HLTGDKLQQA
-101 TTLYNQSLTHF
+101 TSLYNQSLTNF
-112 LQLMLPKQKYR
+112 LQIMLPKQKYR

-136 ETGLPFENFVLASDF
+136 ETGLAFEDFVLASEF
-151 QAIKSHHQKIKG
+151 RAIKIHHQKMAA
-163 TGLGVSLVAARENT
+163 TGLGVSLVAARDNT
-177 GTGWDKNYPPEGI
+177 GKGWDKNYPPEGI
-190 FRSVTVSLKELKF
+190 FRSVTVSLKQLKF

-213 QGHLMQE
+213 QGHLMQGP
-220 ATELRFTSASYPLLY
+220 AELKLTSGSYPLLY
-235 DAASSYLWLIQQA
+235 DAASSYLWLMQQA

-274 PLQKNKQPLL
+274 PLQKDKQPLL

-304 QDEEL
+304 QDEQL

-334 KKLDELHSMLNAKGD
+334 KKLDELHAMLKTNGGTKQ
-349 SEVLDQML
+349 LDQIV

-363 GGIISKTLV
+363 GGIISKTLI
-372 QNTDFVLWDLSFT
+372 QNTDYQLWDLSFT

-395 QEMEKVKDIFIFN
+395 QELDKVKDIFIFHA
-408 TRPYIDKVVFMD
+408 RPYIDKVVFMD

-426 ESSESILAKIA
+426 ESSESALAKMA

-463 TLPMREYLNGGGGPH
+463 TEPMREYLNGGGGPH

-494 RLTYQR
+494 KLEYQK

-508 DGPLSCQ
+508 DGALSCQ
-515 DERSCSQISDGV
+515 DEKTCSQISDGV

-534 QNKAVQEIIVSSRH
+534 QPKAVQEIIVPSSH
-548 NSYQSPQALEFLLQ
+548 NSYQRPEALQFLMQL
-562 VLRQP
+562 LRQP
-567 AGEAK
+567 AGSAE
-572 ILPLSPDKP
+572 IMPKP
-581 DD
+581 

>member
-1 MQTRLKK
+1 MHTKLKK
-8 ISLFLLCLFL
+8 VSLFVFCLFL

-24 PHFLKLLPSTK
+24 PHFLRLLPSTK

-46 QYARMQQMDAA
+46 HYARMQQMNTA
-57 ELALYCPDLLSLP
+57 ELALYCPGLLNLP
-70 DETANKSLL
+70 DDTANRSLL
-79 QLSCAQFWLSSS
+79 QLSCAQLWLSSTQ
-91 HLTNTELQQA
+91 LTGIQLQQA
-101 TTLYNQSLTHF
+101 TRLYNQSLTSF
-112 LQLMLPKQKYR
+112 LHTMLPKQKYR

-130 LEPPLD
+130 LEPVKD
-136 ETGLPFENFVLASDF
+136 ETGLLFEDLVLASEF
-151 QAIKSHHQKIKG
+151 QAIKSHHQKIAG
-163 TGLGVSLVAARENT
+163 SGLGVSLVAMRENT
-177 GTGWDKNYPPEGI
+177 GKGWDKNYPPEGI

-220 ATELRFTSASYPLLY
+220 ATELTFASASYPLLY
-235 DAASSYLWLIQQA
+235 DAASSYLWLMQQA

-255 PGLFNAELADN
+255 PGLFNAELSDN
-266 KLGIYSVT
+266 KLGVYSVT

-334 KKLDELHSMLNAKGD
+334 KKLDELHQMLKAAGG
-349 SEVLDQML
+349 SQQLDQL
-357 VVGHSM
+357 VVVGHSM
-363 GGIISKTLV
+363 GGIISKTLI
-372 QNTDFVLWDLSFT
+372 QNTDYVLWDLSFT

-408 TRPYIDKVVFMD
+408 ARPYIDKVVFMD

-445 NFTLLMS
+445 NFTRLMS
-452 NFILK
+452 NFIQK

-494 RLTYQR
+494 TLQYQR

-508 DGPLSCQ
+508 DRALSCQ
-515 DERSCSQISDGV
+515 DEKSCSQISDGV

-534 QNKAVQEIIVSSRH
+534 QNKAVQEIIVPSRH
-548 NSYQSPQALEFLLQ
+548 NSYQSPQALDFLLQ

-572 ILPLSPDKP
+572 ILPVSPDKAE
-581 DD
+581 D

>member
-1 MQTRLKK
+1 MQAQLNIT
-8 ISLFLLCLFL
+8 SLFLLCLFL
-18 LAGCTS
+18 IGGCTS

-46 QYARMQQMDAA
+46 QYARMQQMDGQ

-79 QLSCAQFWLSSS
+79 QLSCAQFWLSSAQLS
-91 HLTNTELQQA
+91 GKQLQQA
-101 TTLYNQSLTHF
+101 TLLYNQSLTHF
-112 LQLMLPKQKYR
+112 LHTMLPKQKYR

-130 LEPPLD
+130 LESVVD
-136 ETGLPFENFVLASDF
+136 ETGLPFEDYVLASEF
-151 QAIKSHHQKIKG
+151 QAIKSHHQKIAG
-163 TGLGVSLVAARENT
+163 SGLGVSLVAMRENN
-177 GTGWDKNYPPEGI
+177 GKGWDKNYPPEGI

-203 NKDLQIQLTL
+203 NQDLQIQLTL
-213 QGHLMQE
+213 QGHLMQD
-220 ATELRFTSASYPLLY
+220 AAELKFTSASYPLLY
-235 DAASSYLWLIQQA
+235 DAASSYLWLMQQA

-266 KLGIYSVT
+266 KLGVYSVT

-334 KKLDELHSMLNAKGD
+334 KKLDELHAMLKASGGTRQ
-349 SEVLDQML
+349 LDEIV

-363 GGIISKTLV
+363 GGVISKTLI
-372 QNTDFVLWDLSFT
+372 QNTDYLLWDLSFT
-385 ERPEQLGYAQ
+385 ERPEQLGHAQ
-395 QEMEKVKDIFIFN
+395 REMDKVKDIFIFSA
-408 TRPYIDKVVFMD
+408 RPYIDKVVFLD

-426 ESSESILAKIA
+426 ESSESLMAKLA

-463 TLPMREYLNGGGGPH
+463 TMPMREYLNGGGGPH

-494 RLTYQR
+494 KLEYQR

-515 DERSCSQISDGV
+515 DEKSCSQISDGV

-534 QNKAVQEIIVSSRH
+534 QSKAVQEIIVPSNH
-548 NSYQSPQALEFLLQ
+548 NSYQSPPALEFLLQ

-572 ILPLSPDKP
+572 TVGKAVE
-581 DD
+581 

>member
-1 MQTRLKK
+1 MQKK
-8 ISLFLLCLFL
+8 LRKTSLFLLL
-18 LAGCTS
+18 LVLLTGCTS

-35 RALEANQLFSY
+35 KALQANQLFGY

-57 ELALYCPDLLSLP
+57 ELALYCPDLLNLP

-91 HLTNTELQQA
+91 VLTGEPLQQA
-101 TTLYNQSLTHF
+101 TSLYNQSLNHF
-112 LQLMLPKQKYR
+112 LQIMLPKQKYR

-130 LEPPLD
+130 LEPPVD
-136 ETGLPFENFVLASDF
+136 ETGLAFENFVLANEF
-151 QAIKSHHQKIKG
+151 TAIKSHHQKIASS
-163 TGLGVSLVAARENT
+163 GLGVSLVAARKNT
-177 GTGWDKNYPPEGI
+177 GKGWDKNYPPEGI

-213 QGHLMQE
+213 QGHLMLDS
-220 ATELRFTSASYPLLY
+220 AELKFKSASYPLLY
-235 DAASSYLWLIQQA
+235 DAASSYLWLMQQA
-248 KLADLEL
+248 KLAELEL

-266 KLGIYSVT
+266 KLGVYAVT

-334 KKLDELHSMLNAKGD
+334 KKLDELQTMLTASGHSPQL
-349 SEVLDQML
+349 EQVV

-363 GGIISKTLV
+363 GGIVSKTLI
-372 QNTDFVLWDLSFT
+372 QNTDFLLWDLSFT

-395 QEMEKVKDIFIFN
+395 QEMDKIKDIFIF
-408 TRPYIDKVVFMD
+408 TARPYIDKVIFLD

-426 ESSESILAKIA
+426 ESSESVLAKIA

-445 NFTLLMS
+445 NFTVLIS

-463 TLPMREYLNGGGGPH
+463 TLPMREYLTGGGGPH

-494 RLTYQR
+494 KLAYQR
-500 PVYSIVGS
+500 PVYSIIGS
-508 DGPLSCQ
+508 DGPLSCH

-534 QNKAVQEIIVSSRH
+534 QSKAVQEIIVPSNH
-548 NSYQSPQALEFLLQ
+548 NSYQSPKALGFLLQ
-562 VLRQP
+562 VLKQP

-572 ILPLSPDKP
+572 IVPVSPDKVE
-581 DD
+581 D

>member
-1 MQTRLKK
+1 MQAQRNI
-8 ISLFLLCLFL
+8 ISLFLLCLFIG
-18 LAGCTS
+18 GCTS

-46 QYARMQQMDAA
+46 QYARMQQMAPA
-57 ELALYCPDLLSLP
+57 ELALYCPDLFSLP
-70 DETANKSLL
+70 DDTANKSLL
-79 QLSCAQFWLSSS
+79 QLSCAQLWLSSTQ
-91 HLTNTELQQA
+91 LTGVQLQQA
-101 TTLYNQSLTHF
+101 SRLYNQSLSHF
-112 LQLMLPKQKYR
+112 LQTMLPKQKYR

-130 LEPPLD
+130 LEPVRD
-136 ETGLPFENFVLASDF
+136 ETGLPFEDFVLASEF
-151 QAIKSHHQKIKG
+151 KAVKSHHQKIASS
-163 TGLGVSLVAARENT
+163 GLGVSLVAARENT
-177 GTGWDKNYPPEGI
+177 GQGWDKNYPPEGI

-220 ATELRFTSASYPLLY
+220 AAELKFASGSYPLLY
-235 DAASSYLWLIQQA
+235 DAASSYLWLMQQA

-266 KLGIYSVT
+266 KLGVYSVT
-274 PLQKNKQPLL
+274 ALQKNKQPLL

-334 KKLDELHSMLNAKGD
+334 KKLDELHAMLKADGGTGQ
-349 SEVLDQML
+349 LDHIV

-363 GGIISKTLV
+363 GGIISKTLI
-372 QNTDFVLWDLSFT
+372 QNTDYVLWDLSFT
-385 ERPEQLGYAQ
+385 ERPGQLGYAQ
-395 QEMEKVKDIFIFN
+395 KELEKIQDIFIFN
-408 TRPYIDKVVFMD
+408 ARPYIDKVVFLD

-426 ESSESILAKIA
+426 ESSESVIAKVA

-494 RLTYQR
+494 KLEYQR

-508 DGPLSCQ
+508 DGALSCK
-515 DERSCSQISDGV
+515 DEKSCSQISDGV

-534 QNKAVQEIIVSSRH
+534 QSKAVQEIIVPSNH
-548 NSYQSPQALEFLLQ
+548 NSYQSPRAIAFLLQ
-562 VLRQP
+562 LLRQP
-567 AGEAK
+567 AGGAK
-572 ILPLSPDKP
+572 ILSLPPDKP

>member
-1 MQTRLKK
+1 MHTKLKK
-8 ISLFLLCLFL
+8 AGLLMLCLFL

-24 PHFLKLLPSTK
+24 PHFLKLLPSTQK
-35 RALEANQLFSY
+35 ALEANQLFSY
-46 QYARMQQMDAA
+46 QYARMQQMDSQ
-57 ELALYCPDLLSLP
+57 ELALYCPELLSLP
-70 DETANKSLL
+70 DTSANKSLL
-79 QLSCAQFWLSSS
+79 QLSCAQLWLASAE
-91 HLTNTELQQA
+91 LKGTALQQA
-101 TTLYNQSLTHF
+101 SQLYNQSLTQF
-112 LQLMLPKQKYR
+112 LQTMLPKQKYR

-130 LEPPLD
+130 LEPVKD
-136 ETGLPFENFVLASDF
+136 ETGLAFEEFVLASEF
-151 QAIKSHHQKIKG
+151 QAIKSHHQEVAHS
-163 TGLGVSLVAARENT
+163 GLGVSLVAIRPNT
-177 GTGWDKNYPPEGI
+177 GKGQDNYYPPEGI
-190 FRSVTVSLKELKF
+190 FRSVTVSLKQLKF
-203 NKDLQIQLTL
+203 TKELQIQLTL

-220 ATELRFTSASYPLLY
+220 AAELKFASGSYPLLY
-235 DAASSYLWLIQQA
+235 EAASSYLWLMQQA

-255 PGLFNAELADN
+255 PGLFNAELAEN

-274 PLQKNKQPLL
+274 PLQTNKQPLL

-334 KKLDELHSMLNAKGD
+334 KKLDELQAMLKARGGSNQ
-349 SEVLDQML
+349 LDEIV

-363 GGIISKTLV
+363 GGVISKTMV
-372 QNTDFVLWDLSFT
+372 QTTDYLLWDLSFT
-385 ERPEQLGYAQ
+385 ERPEQLGYAK
-395 QEMEKVKDIFIFN
+395 QELDNIKDIFIFDA
-408 TRPYIDKVVFMD
+408 RPYIDKVVFID

-426 ESSESILAKIA
+426 ETSESVVAKVA

-457 LGPDKI
+457 LGADKI
-463 TLPMREYLNGGGGPH
+463 TLPMREYLNDGGGPH

-494 RLTYQR
+494 KLEYQR

-515 DERSCSQISDGV
+515 DEKSCSQISDGV

-534 QNKAVQEIIVSSRH
+534 QSKAVQEIIVPSNH
-548 NSYQSPQALEFLLQ
+548 NSYQSPPALEFLLQ

-572 ILPLSPDKP
+572 TVGKAAE
-581 DD
+581 

>member
-1 MQTRLKK
+1 VHTIVKK
-8 ISLFLLCLFL
+8 VGLFAFSLFL

-24 PHFLKLLPSTK
+24 PHFLKLLPSTQK
-35 RALEANQLFSY
+35 ALEANQLFSY
-46 QYARMQQMDAA
+46 QYARMQQMAAA
-57 ELALYCPDLLSLP
+57 ELAEYCPALLNLP

-79 QLSCAQFWLSSS
+79 QLSCAQLWLSSTQ
-91 HLTNTELQQA
+91 LTGLQLQQA
-101 TTLYNQSLTHF
+101 TLLYNQSLTSF
-112 LQLMLPKQKYR
+112 LHTMLPKQKYR
-123 HPALRIV
+123 RPALRIV
-130 LEPPLD
+130 LENVLD
-136 ETGLPFENFVLASDF
+136 ETGLPFEDYVLATEF
-151 QAIKSHHQKIKG
+151 QAIKSHHQKAAG
-163 TGLGVSLVAARENT
+163 SGLGVSLVAARENT
-177 GTGWDKNYPPEGI
+177 GKGWDKNYPPEGI

-203 NKDLQIQLTL
+203 NKELQIQLTL

-220 ATELRFTSASYPLLY
+220 AAEIKFTSASYPLLY
-235 DAASSYLWLIQQA
+235 DAASSYLWLMQQA

-304 QDEEL
+304 QDEAL

-334 KKLDELHSMLNAKGD
+334 KKLDELQSMLQATTG
-349 SEVLDQML
+349 SPQLDQL
-357 VVGHSM
+357 VVVGHSM
-363 GGIISKTLV
+363 GGIISKTLI
-372 QNTDFVLWDLSFT
+372 QNTDFALWDLSFT

-395 QEMEKVKDIFIFN
+395 QEMAKVKDIFIFSA
-408 TRPYIDKVVFMD
+408 RPYIDKVVFMD

-463 TLPMREYLNGGGGPH
+463 TEPMREYLNGGGGPH

-494 RLTYQR
+494 KLDYQR

-508 DGPLSCQ
+508 NGPVTCR

-534 QNKAVQEIIVSSRH
+534 QNKAVQEIIVPSHH
-548 NSYQSPQALEFLLQ
+548 NSYQSPQAIAFLLQ

-572 ILPLSPDKP
+572 ILPLAPDKAG
-581 DD
+581 D

>member
-1 MQTRLKK
+1 MLARLKN
-8 ISLFLLCLFL
+8 ISLFWLCLFL
-18 LAGCTS
+18 LGGCTS

-35 RALEANQLFSY
+35 RALEANQLFTY
-46 QYARMQQMDAA
+46 QYARMHQMDAA
-57 ELALYCPDLLSLP
+57 ELSLYCPDLLSLP
-70 DETANKSLL
+70 DDAANKSLL

-91 HLTNTELQQA
+91 HLTGEQLQQA
-101 TTLYNQSLTHF
+101 TTLYNQSLTSF

-136 ETGLPFENFVLASDF
+136 ETGLPFEDFVLASDF

-177 GTGWDKNYPPEGI
+177 EQGWDKNYPPEGI

-213 QGHLMQE
+213 QGHLMQG
-220 ATELRFTSASYPLLY
+220 AAELKFESASYPLLY
-235 DAASSYLWLIQQA
+235 DAASSYLWLMQQA

-266 KLGIYSVT
+266 KLGIYSIT

-289 NSSPLIW
+289 NSSPLIG

-321 SGPPPFYNSMRLR
+321 SGPPPFYNSMRIR
-334 KKLDELHSMLNAKGD
+334 KKLDELHDMLKAEGGTK
-349 SEVLDQML
+349 ELDQML

-363 GGIISKTLV
+363 GGIISKTLI
-372 QNTDFVLWDLSFT
+372 QNTDYVLWDISFT
-385 ERPEQLGYAQ
+385 ERPEQIGYAQ
-395 QEMEKVKDIFIFN
+395 KELDKVKDIFIFKA
-408 TRPYIDKVVFMD
+408 RPYIDKVVFMD

-426 ESSESILAKIA
+426 ESSESILAKVA

-445 NFTLLMS
+445 NFTLILS

-463 TLPMREYLNGGGGPH
+463 TLPMREYLSGSGPH

-494 RLTYQR
+494 KLEYQR

-508 DGPLSCQ
+508 DGALSCN
-515 DERSCSQISDGV
+515 DEKSCSQISDGV

-534 QNKAVQEIIVSSRH
+534 QAKAVQEIIVPSNH
-548 NSYQSPQALEFLLQ
+548 NSYQSPQAIAFLLQ

-572 ILPLSPDKP
+572 ILRLAPDKP